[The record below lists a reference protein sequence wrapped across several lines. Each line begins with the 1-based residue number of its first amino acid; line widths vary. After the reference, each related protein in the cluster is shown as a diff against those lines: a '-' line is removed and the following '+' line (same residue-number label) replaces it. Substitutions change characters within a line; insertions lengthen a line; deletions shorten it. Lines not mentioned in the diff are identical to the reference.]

1 MRKELILE
9 DAGPQL
15 EDWREV
21 YVEKLTTQ
29 LPKALIL
36 PMEHT
41 IKITLRGQ
49 RVWIAMSKKN
59 SNGVR
64 IVTGTRSALIP
75 LAIVFFGIAALFCIS
90 LAVSYSSYMSMMSFY
105 SSYSHYYTPPP
116 AYYFFAPYIP
126 FIIVFFGLG
135 AGVLATNKTRAM
147 QSLALQLARETW
159 LSFSRRV
166 EAKVFPRPVSRP
178 TPPKTPISTPPNEQA
193 RTLGKYCM
201 YCGTPVEKA
210 GAKFC
215 ENCGKSLFL

>member
-9 DAGPQL
+9 GAGPQL
-15 EDWREV
+15 EDWRET
-21 YVEKLTTQ
+21 YVEKLTAQ
-29 LPKALIL
+29 LPKAMVL

-41 IKITLRGQ
+41 IKIARRGQ
-49 RVWIAMSKKN
+49 RVWVAMSKKN
-59 SNGVR
+59 SNNVR

-90 LAVSYSSYMSMMSFY
+90 LAVSYSSYMSMMSYY

-159 LSFSRRV
+159 LSFSRCV
-166 EAKVFPRPVSRP
+166 EAKINPRAGSRP
-178 TPPKTPISTPPNEQA
+178 TPPKTLVNNPPSEQGK
-193 RTLGKYCM
+193 TLGNYCM
-201 YCGTPVEKA
+201 HCGTRVEKP

-215 ENCGKSLFL
+215 ENCGKSLVF